1 MFEVLY
7 MVQNCIKLRRGKDMS
22 LKIYNTMS
30 KGEEEFKEIEQ
41 GKVKMYTC
49 GPTVYNFAHIGNLR
63 TYIFEDVLKKVLE
76 YDGYEVTHMMNIT
89 DVGHLQSD
97 ADTGEDK
104 MQIGAKRENK
114 NVLQLARLYENAF
127 MLDLKR
133 LNIKIPGIIAR
144 AKEHVEDMINLIKIL
159 EEKGYT
165 YIANGNVYFS
175 IDKFDDYYKLAN
187 LNMEQLQAGSRIEVD
202 NFKKNPFDFV
212 LWFVNSKYDNHILQ
226 WESPWGTGFPGW
238 HVECSAMAIKYLDE
252 NIDIHCGGVDHI
264 PVHHT
269 NEIAQ
274 SECSLGHKWVNYWMH
289 GEFLTIDNGK
299 MSKSDGEFLTLE
311 KLIEDGFSPLD
322 YRYYVLQSKYRKPLA
337 FSYER
342 LVESKKSLE
351 SLKKR
356 ISTIVNNIDKGE
368 KLNQNI
374 IGQYKEDFRQ
384 CINDDLN
391 IANAFTVLF
400 NVLKADKLNNAEKK
414 ILIEDFDEIF
424 SLNLIEENQENKLD
438 DEKVKY
444 IEKLL
449 KERAIARANK
459 QWEKSDKIRAIL
471 LEENIE
477 IVDTKEGCTW
487 KLKE

>member
-1 MFEVLY
+1 MT
-7 MVQNCIKLRRGKDMS
+7 

-30 KGEEEFKEIEQ
+30 KKEEEFKEIET

-97 ADTGEDK
+97 EDTGEDK
-104 MQIGAKRENK
+104 MQMGAKRENK
-114 NVLQLARLYENAF
+114 SVLEVARFYENSF
-127 MLDLKR
+127 MLDLER
-133 LNIKIPGIIAR
+133 LNIKKPSIIAR
-144 AKEHVEDMINLIKIL
+144 ATEHVEDMINLIRIL
-159 EEKGYT
+159 EKKGYT

-187 LNMEQLQAGSRIEVD
+187 LNMKELQAGSRIKVD
-202 NFKKNPFDFV
+202 KFKKNPFDFV

-238 HVECSAMAIKYLDE
+238 HVECSAMAIKYLGE

-274 SECSLGHKWVNYWMH
+274 SECALGHKWVNYWIH
-289 GEFLTIDNGK
+289 GEFLTKDNGK
-299 MSKSDGEFLTLE
+299 MSKSSGEFLTIE

-322 YRYYVLQSKYRKPLA
+322 YRYYILQSKYRKSLA
-337 FSYER
+337 YSRER
-342 LVESKKSLE
+342 LTESKKSLD
-351 SLKKR
+351 SLKNR
-356 ISTIVNNIDKGE
+356 IAIVVNNVNKGE
-368 KLNQNI
+368 KLNENEI
-374 IGQYKEDFRQ
+374 NKYKEDFRQ

-400 NVLKADKLNNAEKK
+400 NVLKDNKLNNAEKK
-414 ILIEDFDEIF
+414 VLIEDFDKIF
-424 SLNLIEENQENKLD
+424 SLNLIEKHEEKKESKLEA
-438 DEKVKY
+438 EKIKY
-444 IEKLL
+444 IKELI
-449 KERAIARANK
+449 KERATARANK
-459 QWEKSDKIRAIL
+459 QWEKSDKIRDML
-471 LEENIE
+471 LKENIE
-477 IVDTKEGCTW
+477 IIDTKEGAIW
-487 KLKE
+487 KLKA